1 MPEIKRPLIVAA
13 IFYFFIAPFFFHP
26 DIKIIYYLSQ
36 FLSQG
41 TVNIYQYIAAN
52 PDKALLGSFVYP
64 PLSYFVMG
72 LVYPVVNF
80 LAGSGFTPWLGM
92 GNDAV
97 DIAGIFRYLFLIKT
111 PLILALLATGW
122 ALSRISSRRVVL
134 WIWFFNPITI
144 YVVGF
149 MGQIDILPVLLSVL
163 ALLLAKPKPFLA
175 AVLLGLGAALK
186 TYPLLLLPFLAL
198 LSTSN
203 LKRSALI
210 FLAGLSPYILLVAP
224 FLTTPAFYSDT
235 LTSGLTQRV
244 LQLSL
249 PLGYSENLYLV
260 PIVLT
265 GLLLAAGVLHR
276 GQIHRLS
283 AYWMAASLLPVVLS
297 HFHPQW
303 ILWSMPFIS
312 LWIASKSD
320 WLSLLLFSASFLAT
334 VFLFADKFL
343 TWGLISPFNPQI
355 LFLPAFSN
363 PLLQSLSHS
372 VLVGVGLWISLC
384 ACFSSDRS

>member
-1 MPEIKRPLIVAA
+1 MREVKRPLLVAA
-13 IFYFFIAPFFFHP
+13 FFYFFIAPFFFHP
-26 DIKIIYYLSQ
+26 DIKIIYSLAQ
-36 FLSQG
+36 FLSHG
-41 TVNIYQYIAAN
+41 VVNIYHYTSEAPN
-52 PDKALLGSFVYP
+52 PAGSFVYP
-64 PLSYFVMG
+64 PLAYFVIG
-72 LVYPVVNF
+72 TIHPLVNF
-80 LAGSGFTPWLGM
+80 LAGPGFIPWLGM

-97 DIAGIFRYLFLIKT
+97 DIPGIFRYLFLVKA

-122 ALSRISSRRVVL
+122 ALSKISAHKSVL

-149 MGQIDILPVLLSVL
+149 MGQIDILPVLLTVL
-163 ALLLAKPKPFLA
+163 ALLLAKPKPLLA
-175 AVLLGLGAALK
+175 AVLLGLGGALK

-198 LSTSN
+198 LSTPN
-203 LKRSALI
+203 LKRSAVI
-210 FLAGLSPYILLVAP
+210 FVAGIAPYLLFVAP
-224 FLTTPAFYSDT
+224 FLTTPAFYTDT

-249 PLGYSENLYLV
+249 PLGFMENLYLV
-260 PIVLT
+260 PVILT
-265 GLLLAAGVLHR
+265 LLLLAAGCLHR

-283 AYWMAASLLPVVLS
+283 GYWLAVSLLPVVLS

-312 LWIASKSD
+312 LWIAFKSD
-320 WLSLLLFSASFLAT
+320 WLSLTLFSGSFLAT
-334 VFLFADKFL
+334 IFLFADKFL

-372 VLVGVGLWISLC
+372 VLVGVSLWISLC
-384 ACFSSDRS
+384 ACFYSDRS

>member
-1 MPEIKRPLIVAA
+1 MREVKYPLLIAA

-26 DIKIIYYLSQ
+26 DIKIIYSLAQ
-36 FLSQG
+36 FLSHG
-41 TVNIYQYIAAN
+41 VANIYQYTSEVPN
-52 PDKALLGSFVYP
+52 PAGTFVYP
-64 PLSYFVMG
+64 PLSYFVIG
-72 LVYPVVNF
+72 LFYPVVNF
-80 LAGSGFTPWLGM
+80 LAGSGFNAWLGM

-97 DIAGIFRYLFLIKT
+97 DVAGIFRYIFLIKT

-122 ALSRISSRRVVL
+122 AISKISSHKAAV

-149 MGQIDILPVLLSVL
+149 MGQIDILPVLLTVL

-175 AVLLGLGAALK
+175 AVLLGLGGALK
-186 TYPLLLLPFLAL
+186 TYPLLFLPFLAL

-210 FLAGLSPYILLVAP
+210 FVAGLAPYILFIAS

-244 LQLSL
+244 LQLAL
-249 PLGYSENLYLV
+249 PLGFMENLYLV

-265 GLLLAAGVLHR
+265 LLLLSAGTRHR
-276 GQIHRLS
+276 GQINRLS
-283 AYWMAASLLPVVLS
+283 SYWLAASLLPVVLS

-303 ILWSMPFIS
+303 LLWSLPFII
-312 LWIASKSD
+312 LRFE
-320 WLSLLLFSASFLAT
+320 WLSLAVFFTSAMGTILLFP
-334 VFLFADKFL
+334 DKFL

-355 LFLPAFSN
+355 LFLPSLTN

-372 VLVGVGLWISLC
+372 VLVGVSLWISLC
-384 ACFSSDRS
+384 ALFYSDRS